1 MIFDFFINL
10 LANMISALIALLPP
24 MDVSSTILNEPSVG
38 NSTFHP
44 VTGAAV
50 QSNPM
55 FYLLSMAASLNAFV
69 PVDQALIMM
78 GLIAFVYGIMI
89 TYKIIRVVIGTLRG
103 AGTS

>member
-10 LANMISALIALLPP
+10 LANMISGLIALLPP
-24 MDVSSTILNEPSVG
+24 LNVNDLILNEPNVG
-38 NSTFHP
+38 QTTFHP

-55 FYLLSMAASLNAFV
+55 FYLLSMAASLNAFL
-69 PVDQALIMM
+69 PVDQVLIML
-78 GLIAFVYGIMI
+78 GLYALVYGIMI
-89 TYKIIRVVIGTLRG
+89 TYKIVRVVIGTLRG